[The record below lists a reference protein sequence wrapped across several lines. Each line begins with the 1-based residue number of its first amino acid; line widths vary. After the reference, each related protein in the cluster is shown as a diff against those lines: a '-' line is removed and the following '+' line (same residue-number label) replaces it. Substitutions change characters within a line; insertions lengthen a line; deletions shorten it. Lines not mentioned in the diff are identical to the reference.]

1 MSLSGRCGSK
11 KLLSMNEG
19 ENMNLKLVTALIIGT
34 VLMLGVTL
42 LCRLKYGFPIWKT
55 VAATA
60 LLTVVGVVSVKI
72 MFFVENGT
80 WGGLSFFGAVFLVP
94 FWFLPISLLLRLPY
108 RALLDITAPAI
119 CIMLAL
125 MKVECLLSGC
135 CMGRVLYETAAG
147 EIVRFPSQVAEFCN
161 ALLLLGVLILLIF
174 RGRQEGRIYPW
185 FMVIYGG
192 TRFGLNLFRETKPY
206 VWKLSPGGFWSL
218 VAIALGIMLLVV
230 FSKKDSRRSCQPCKG
245 QKEAESKS
253 EQRTDMARE
262 EA

>member
-1 MSLSGRCGSK
+1 M
-11 KLLSMNEG
+11 KLRL
-19 ENMNLKLVTALIIGT
+19 LVMLAIGT
-34 VLMLGVTL
+34 VLMFGVIL
-42 LCRLKYGFPIWKT
+42 LCRRKYRFPIWKT
-55 VAATA
+55 AVATG
-60 LLTVVGVVSVKI
+60 LLTIVGTLSVKI

-80 WGGLSFFGAVFLVP
+80 WVGLSFFGAVFLVP
-94 FWFLPISLLLRLPY
+94 LWFLPIARMLRLPY
-108 RALLDITAPAI
+108 RELLDVTAPAI

-135 CMGRVLYETAAG
+135 CRGRVLYETAAG

-206 VWKLSPGGFWSL
+206 VWRLSPGGFWSL
-218 VAIALGIMLLVV
+218 VAIVLGIVLLVA

-253 EQRTDMARE
+253 EQRTDTARE

>member
-1 MSLSGRCGSK
+1 
-11 KLLSMNEG
+11 MNI
-19 ENMNLKLVTALIIGT
+19 KLVTALIIGT

-60 LLTVVGVVSVKI
+60 LLTVAGVVSVKI

-125 MKVECLLSGC
+125 MKVECLLTGC
-135 CMGRVLYETAAG
+135 CKGRALYETAAG
-147 EIVRFPSQVAEFCN
+147 QVVRFPSQIVELCG
-161 ALLLLGVLILLIF
+161 ALLLLVILLLLIF
-174 RGRQEGRIYPW
+174 QNKQRGRIYPW
-185 FMVIYGG
+185 FMILYGT
-192 TRFGLNLFRETKPY
+192 TRFVLNWFRETEPFI
-206 VWKLSPGGFWSL
+206 WKLSFGVFWSL
-218 VAIALGIMLLVV
+218 ISIFLGVCLLVA
-230 FSKKDSRRSCQPCKG
+230 FSKKDNRCKKRQLPKRKDLETRHARKTEEG
-245 QKEAESKS
+245 CM
-253 EQRTDMARE
+253 EQGRVE
-262 EA
+262 NKLCP